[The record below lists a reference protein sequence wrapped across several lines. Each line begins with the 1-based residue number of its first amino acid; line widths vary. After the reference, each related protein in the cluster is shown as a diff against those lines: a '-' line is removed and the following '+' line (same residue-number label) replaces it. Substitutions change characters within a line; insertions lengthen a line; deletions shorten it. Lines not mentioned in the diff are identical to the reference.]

1 MNTDKT
7 KINIKEETN
16 SNLEN
21 NEITKIDDV
30 NLSSKS
36 SFSKRK
42 IIIIVLLFLVCL
54 SYVFFMKSNF
64 NNDTNITIVNNEQTN
79 TNESMPN
86 LRSLLL

>member
-36 SFSKRK
+36 SLDICR
-42 IIIIVLLFLVCL
+42 
-54 SYVFFMKSNF
+54 
-64 NNDTNITIVNNEQTN
+64 
-79 TNESMPN
+79 NESDGVSSTESIISASN
-86 LRSLLL
+86 LF